1 LEDVEA
7 EYLIE
12 LFLNWQNKNDFE
24 SFQLLEVKEK
34 KIDLTNLLLVC

>member
-24 SFQLLEVKEK
+24 SFQLLEVKEVASPIK
-34 KIDLTNLLLVC
+34 FFLSI